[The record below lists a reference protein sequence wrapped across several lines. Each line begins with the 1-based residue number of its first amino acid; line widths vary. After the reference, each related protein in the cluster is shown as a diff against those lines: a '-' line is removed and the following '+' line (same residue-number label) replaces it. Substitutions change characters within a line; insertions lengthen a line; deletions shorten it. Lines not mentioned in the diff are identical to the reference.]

1 MKNLMRFLLLFI
13 FVGMSLSTQAQDD
26 LLSRINGLRAS
37 LGLPAYRTNGAL
49 AGAASQHARW
59 MVDTSQV
66 SHIQSDGS
74 SPRDRARANGYTSAW
89 VSENI
94 YMGTSASIDSA
105 WNFWV
110 NSPIHYAGLTSPNYD
125 EIGIGTASGAG
136 GNAFV
141 LVFGNSS
148 GAVRAVNPAPSGN
161 NSSGGGARPQPS
173 FVVGLDANGNIMHE
187 VQPND
192 TLGEIMLIYGYSWDM
207 IPYVLTLNGMTQA
220 DVRRLKVGSV
230 LLIPPKG
237 STFTPSPIPSE
248 APTHTPPPPTSTQP
262 TALPTLDPLPPPVVF
277 NPATP
282 TPTLTPTL
290 TPSPTPEPLVI
301 RTLPPSTAVASVA
314 TSVPPAPL
322 QEATRQEGI
331 PAWLWG
337 AIAVQVCILGYATWS
352 YFKRR

>member
-1 MKNLMRFLLLFI
+1 MKNIMRLLLLLNLVF
-13 FVGMSLSTQAQDD
+13 FGVSLPMQAQDD
-26 LLSRINGLRAS
+26 LLARINGLRAS
-37 LGLPAYRTNGAL
+37 LGLPAYNTNGAL

-74 SPRDRARANGYTSAW
+74 SPRDRARANGYASSW

-125 EIGIGTASGAG
+125 EIGIGTANGAG

-148 GAVRAVNPAPSGN
+148 GAVRAVSPAPTGN
-161 NSSGGGARPQPS
+161 NDTSGGGARPQPS

-230 LLIPPKG
+230 LLIPPKDNA
-237 STFTPSPIPSE
+237 FTPSPIPSE

-262 TALPTLDPLPPPVVF
+262 TAIPTLDALPPPMVF

-282 TPTLTPTL
+282 TPTLA
-290 TPSPTPEPLVI
+290 PSPTAEPLVI
-301 RTLPPSTAVASVA
+301 RTLPPSTTVAALA
-314 TSVPPAPL
+314 TPIPPTPL
-322 QEATRQEGI
+322 QEATTQEGI
-331 PAWLWG
+331 PLWLWG